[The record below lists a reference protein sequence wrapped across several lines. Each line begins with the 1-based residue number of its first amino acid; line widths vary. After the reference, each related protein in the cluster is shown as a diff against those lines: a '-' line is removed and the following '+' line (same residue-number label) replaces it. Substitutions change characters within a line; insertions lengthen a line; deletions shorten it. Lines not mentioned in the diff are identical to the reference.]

1 MSALLPTYAP
11 FPFTISHGK
20 ADRIFADDGRMFW
33 DFYGGHCVA
42 STGHSHTQ
50 VVDAISTQAE
60 KLLFY
65 STAGAMPIR
74 EQAAQALIK
83 FAQQHAMPSAGDV
96 SQVFFCNSGAE
107 ANENAIK
114 IAHKLTG
121 RRTIVS
127 FSGGWH
133 GRSLACLAATDD
145 AKITEP
151 YAQWLPAYKRLPFN
165 DLSALAAADFSDV
178 CAVIIEPIQSLA
190 GICVA
195 DAAFLQA
202 LREKTQDAG
211 CLLIFDE
218 IQTGIGRLGLAFA
231 ANYFG
236 IYPDLITC
244 AKGLASGVPIGAVL
258 MRASIASSLKQGDL
272 GSTFGGGP
280 LACAAVLATLSV
292 IESEAMMAN
301 ARALHQQLID
311 RLKPLGVSVRGVG
324 LLLGLEHPRAEA
336 LRAHLLANQILVGGS
351 SNAQVIRL
359 MPPLNLSQAAV
370 DALVGAVASFN
381 QIPLQ

>member
-11 FPFTISHGK
+11 FPFIISHGE
-20 ADRIFADDGRMFW
+20 ADRIFADDGRVFW

-50 VVDAISTQAE
+50 VVDAISAQAA

-74 EQAAQALIK
+74 ERAADALIK
-83 FAQQHAMPSAGDV
+83 FAQQHAIPSALDV
-96 SQVFFCNSGAE
+96 QQVFFCNSGAE

-121 RRTIVS
+121 RSTIVS

-133 GRSLACLAATDD
+133 GRSLVCLAATDD

-151 YAQWLPAYKRLPFN
+151 YASWLPAHRRLPFN
-165 DLSALAAADFSDV
+165 DLAALAAADFSDV

-195 DAAFLQA
+195 DAEFLQA
-202 LREKTQDAG
+202 LRAKTDEAG
-211 CLLIFDE
+211 CMLIFDE

-258 MRASIASSLKQGDL
+258 MRASIARALKQGDL

-292 IESEAMMAN
+292 IESEALMYN
-301 ARALHQQLID
+301 ARAMHLQLSD
-311 RLKPLGVSVRGVG
+311 RLTPLGIRMRGAG

-336 LRAHLLANQILVGGS
+336 LRAHLFAEHILVGGS
-351 SNAQVIRL
+351 SNAQVLRL

-370 DALVGAVASFN
+370 DALIAAIKKF
-381 QIPLQ
+381 LQH

>member
-11 FPFTISHGK
+11 FPFIISHGE
-20 ADRIFADDGRMFW
+20 ADRIFAEDGRVFW

-42 STGHSHTQ
+42 STGHSHTH
-50 VVDAISTQAE
+50 VVDAIAEQAA

-65 STAGAMPIR
+65 STAGALPIR
-74 EQAAQALIK
+74 ERAADALIG
-83 FAQQHAMPSAGDV
+83 FAQQHAIPSAGDV

-107 ANENAIK
+107 ANENALK
-114 IAHKLTG
+114 IAHKLTH
-121 RRTIVS
+121 RSTIVS

-133 GRSLACLAATDD
+133 GRSLACLAATED
-145 AKITEP
+145 ANITEP
-151 YAQWLPAYKRLPFN
+151 YTAWLPAHKRLPFN
-165 DLSALAAADFSDV
+165 DLAALAAADFSDV

-195 DAAFLQA
+195 QAAFLKA
-202 LREKTQDAG
+202 LREKTETAG

-236 IYPDLITC
+236 VYPDLITC

-258 MRASIASSLKQGDL
+258 MRASIAGALKQGDL

-280 LACAAVLATLSV
+280 LACAAALATLTV
-292 IESEAMMAN
+292 IESEALMHN
-301 ARALHQQLID
+301 VRAMHQQIKD
-311 RLKPLGVSVRGVG
+311 RLTPLGVTVRGVG
-324 LLLGLEHPRAEA
+324 LLLGLEHPHAEA
-336 LRAHLLANQILVGGS
+336 LRAHLFAKHILVGGS
-351 SNAQVIRL
+351 SNAQVLRL

-370 DALVGAVASFN
+370 DALVEAIKSFP
-381 QIPLQ
+381 QH